1 MVIMVFSFRSSLRS
15 WNEGERRGSERNNF
29 MMNKQ
34 HFHDKLLFS
43 ILKIFLRLS
52 TTFVDQLS
60 KDIMV
65 TEVILLSG
73 ELLSKSLVLLEPTQL
88 KPVKLKCSHVVRC
101 RILLHA
107 LMFHTWQLIF
117 IA

>member
-1 MVIMVFSFRSSLRS
+1 MK
-15 WNEGERRGSERNNF
+15 ERKGSEKKNF

-43 ILKIFLRLS
+43 ILKIYLHLS

-73 ELLSKSLVLLEPTQL
+73 ELLSKSLVLLNLP
-88 KPVKLKCSHVVRC
+88 S
-101 RILLHA
+101 
-107 LMFHTWQLIF
+107 
-117 IA
+117 